1 MYQVQNSSFY
11 QALQVN
17 HICRSRC
24 LCHIYKKTCY
34 LQRRNSSG
42 LMMNSLLKIFQV
54 RVDRHATYLG
64 LAGGG
69 LGSIAKIG
77 VTNGLLMGFTVGTVT
92 TGILNSTLWKNK
104 DATKSDS

>member
-1 MYQVQNSSFY
+1 MYK
-11 QALQVN
+11 
-17 HICRSRC
+17 
-24 LCHIYKKTCY
+24 YKIPVFIKLYKSIIFVVLVVRVIFTKTCY

-104 DATKSDS
+104 DAIKSDS

>member
-1 MYQVQNSSFY
+1 MYK
-11 QALQVN
+11 
-17 HICRSRC
+17 
-24 LCHIYKKTCY
+24 YKIPVFIKLYKSIIFVVLVVRVIFTKTCY